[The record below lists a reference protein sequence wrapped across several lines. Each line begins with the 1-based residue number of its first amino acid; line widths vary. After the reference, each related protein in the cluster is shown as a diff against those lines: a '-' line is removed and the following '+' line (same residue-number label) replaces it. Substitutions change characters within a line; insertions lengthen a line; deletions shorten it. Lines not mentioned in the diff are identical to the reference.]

1 MSAMAAPIAAPN
13 VQNDAA
19 SHWMIFM
26 TIFATASE
34 IKSMIIFRTA
44 ATSWPAPLTADDTP
58 AHAFD
63 SVSSPVEW
71 FAAAARYESAV
82 FPRQFCVSCTDVRR

>member
-1 MSAMAAPIAAPN
+1 MHAIVTMSAMAAPIAAPN

-44 ATSWPAPLTADDTP
+44 ATS
-58 AHAFD
+58 
-63 SVSSPVEW
+63 
-71 FAAAARYESAV
+71 
-82 FPRQFCVSCTDVRR
+82 

>member
-1 MSAMAAPIAAPN
+1 MVTMSAMAAPMAAPK
-13 VQNDAA
+13 VKTEAV

-34 IKSMIIFRTA
+34 IRSMIIFRTA
-44 ATSWPAPLTADDTP
+44 ATSWPAPATAPEIP
-58 AHAFD
+58 AQAFD

-71 FAAAARYESAV
+71 LAAA
-82 FPRQFCVSCTDVRR
+82 VR